1 MSSYADPAKLTDRLG
16 SRGTV
21 LETSFKYHASCR
33 HTHPAADALQKTMQE
48 NGLSADDI
56 SSVVAQVHQGAIDVL
71 GPVFNHTTVPQSKFS
86 MGTVMGL
93 IALRGR
99 AGFPEFDAAHSA
111 PAVGQSNGRE
121 PLRT

>member
-21 LETSFKYHASCR
+21 LETSFKYHASCS
-33 HTHPAADALQKTMQE
+33 HTNPAADVLQKTMQE

-71 GPVFNHTTVPQSKFS
+71 GPVVNPTTVTLSKFS
-86 MGTVMGL
+86 MCTVLGL
-93 IALRGR
+93 IALRGLEGLR
-99 AGFPEFDAAHSA
+99 DWDADLCY
-111 PAVGQSNGRE
+111 PVVR
-121 PLRT
+121 